1 MPDALDRIA
10 AALERLAPPPPLAAD
25 PLTHPA
31 YVWRDGVLTAAR
43 DFRPQALHALKGID
57 AQRDAL
63 IANLDRLAHGAAAQD
78 MLLWGARGTGK
89 SALVKAA
96 VGHLQTTSDL
106 ALVEAGADM
115 LATLP
120 RLFDVIAR
128 ADRAFVLFVDDLG
141 FDAPS
146 DARAL
151 RSLLEGGAEARP
163 ANARL
168 VVTANRRHLVPRD
181 IAEQESAINPRDAV
195 DDALA
200 LADRFGLS
208 LGFHVVDQEGY
219 LAIVRGYAE
228 THDLPFDPA
237 EAINWATRRGSR
249 SGRVAWQYVVD
260 LAGRAGKSI

>member
-106 ALVEAGADM
+106 ALVEATGARVVKPYR
-115 LATLP
+115 LP
-120 RLFDVIAR
+120 LNLFDTSTLGEAAAPWLDR
-128 ADRAFVLFVDDLG
+128 FRFFADVLDKIYSGIGPVQRDKLDTRDNRDF
-141 FDAPS
+141 
-146 DARAL
+146 
-151 RSLLEGGAEARP
+151 GGAMIQF
-163 ANARL
+163 
-168 VVTANRRHLVPRD
+168 V
-181 IAEQESAINPRDAV
+181 
-195 DDALA
+195 
-200 LADRFGLS
+200 G
-208 LGFHVVDQEGY
+208 
-219 LAIVRGYAE
+219 
-228 THDLPFDPA
+228 
-237 EAINWATRRGSR
+237 
-249 SGRVAWQYVVD
+249 
-260 LAGRAGKSI
+260 AG